1 MELYEYELVI
11 EADKQ
16 QGFEKYFLDMAGR
29 KDFRGIPDS
38 VVENRRNCYIECEQN
53 LHILKTDRL
62 ITYINYLIHNSN
74 LRGQIEKSFEC
85 FDKNNLFFELY

>member
-1 MELYEYELVI
+1 MELYEFELMI

-16 QGFEKYFLDMAGR
+16 QGFEKYFLDRAGR
-29 KDFRGIPDS
+29 KNFRGISDS
-38 VVENRRNCYIECEQN
+38 VVENCRNCYIECEQN
-53 LHILKTDRL
+53 LHMLKTDRL
-62 ITYINYLIHNSN
+62 IAYINYLFNNSD